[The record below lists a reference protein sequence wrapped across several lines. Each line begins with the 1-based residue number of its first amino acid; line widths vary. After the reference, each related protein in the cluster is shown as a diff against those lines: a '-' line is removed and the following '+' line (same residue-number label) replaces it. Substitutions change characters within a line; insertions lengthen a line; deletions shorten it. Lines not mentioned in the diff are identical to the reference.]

1 MRQPQPAMPLAPPAS
16 AGTGRLCCRGS
27 ASVVRQEGARDARGS
42 ATPNASEGVCGE
54 RRRQQFQTPVPS
66 FLQRILRPPG
76 RQERAPFARRTPGNG
91 CGKMA
96 EGAPHPEAP
105 PATGGHGGTHPDES
119 QDTGR
124 VPSRGDVAHR
134 GSGARCLSP
143 GSSSGTSAASCC
155 LSRPA
160 RPPGRGC
167 LSPRPGPLDP
177 APRRVPLR
185 PGETTGPKTAQG
197 HDGARADARGNVQAE
212 RRVCPGPAPTRGLGT
227 PPTGAARSRDPLS
240 QTPMGPSLSPPKPEA
255 TRCSLTVSLHTER
268 TGGGGAGNY
277 PSKSESGSGFG
288 PRPRLL
294 GFSSVPC

>member
-1 MRQPQPAMPLAPPAS
+1 
-16 AGTGRLCCRGS
+16 
-27 ASVVRQEGARDARGS
+27 
-42 ATPNASEGVCGE
+42 
-54 RRRQQFQTPVPS
+54 
-66 FLQRILRPPG
+66 
-76 RQERAPFARRTPGNG
+76 
-91 CGKMA
+91 MA
-96 EGAPHPEAP
+96 EGAPRPEAL

-124 VPSRGDVAHR
+124 VPSRGDVARR

-197 HDGARADARGNVQAE
+197 HNGARADARGNVQAE

-227 PPTGAARSRDPLS
+227 PLTDTARSRDPLS
-240 QTPMGPSLSPPKPEA
+240 QTRWAQVSAPRNPRQHAVLLRFHSTQKDRRRRSWEFPLKVRVGLWVQASSSAVRILFGSLLRA
-255 TRCSLTVSLHTER
+255 HR
-268 TGGGGAGNY
+268 
-277 PSKSESGSGFG
+277 
-288 PRPRLL
+288 
-294 GFSSVPC
+294 

>member
-1 MRQPQPAMPLAPPAS
+1 MRQQQPAMLARPAWFGRRARGTPEAPPRRTRPRAFAVKEAP
-16 AGTGRLCCRGS
+16 AGEHL
-27 ASVVRQEGARDARGS
+27 SVPDPR
-42 ATPNASEGVCGE
+42 
-54 RRRQQFQTPVPS
+54 PVLPAKNPKTSWPS
-66 FLQRILRPPG
+66 G
-76 RQERAPFARRTPGNG
+76 TAPFARRTPGNG

-96 EGAPHPEAP
+96 EGALRPEAP

-124 VPSRGDVAHR
+124 VPSRGDVARR

-143 GSSSGTSAASCC
+143 GSSSGTSAASRC

-268 TGGGGAGNY
+268 QAEAELGISPQS
-277 PSKSESGSGFG
+277 PSRALGSG
-288 PRPRLL
+288 LVL
-294 GFSSVPC
+294 GC

>member
-1 MRQPQPAMPLAPPAS
+1 
-16 AGTGRLCCRGS
+16 
-27 ASVVRQEGARDARGS
+27 
-42 ATPNASEGVCGE
+42 
-54 RRRQQFQTPVPS
+54 
-66 FLQRILRPPG
+66 
-76 RQERAPFARRTPGNG
+76 
-91 CGKMA
+91 MA
-96 EGAPHPEAP
+96 EGAPRPEAP

-124 VPSRGDVAHR
+124 VPSRGDVARR
-134 GSGARCLSP
+134 GSGTRCLSP

-268 TGGGGAGNY
+268 QAEAELGISPRS
-277 PSKSESGSGFG
+277 PSRPLGSG
-288 PRPRLL
+288 LVL
-294 GFSSVPC
+294 GC